1 MYKDTPLRGTGT
13 PLVYCRWTLEN
24 RGNPS
29 HSIKIP
35 PDNPRMNGCSTLTP
49 LDWAMAPTAKG
60 STAAPPPPNAAAK
73 PIELT

>member
-1 MYKDTPLRGTGT
+1 M
-13 PLVYCRWTLEN
+13 VYCRWTLES

-29 HSIKIP
+29 HNIKIP

-60 STAAPPPPNAAAK
+60 RTAAPPPPNAAAN